1 MLSTIER
8 RQQIVQ
14 QVQSLGKVMVD
25 ALARQFA
32 VSTVTIRADL
42 NELDESGLLVRCRG
56 GALAST
62 KLARELSVQERY
74 NRHLP
79 TKQKI
84 GKAAAKLI
92 HSGDSLILD
101 AGTTTE
107 QVARCL
113 ADYDDLV
120 VMTNGLNIASALARA
135 EGVELLITGGSL
147 RRKSLSFYGRPAEH
161 SLRGLQFDKLILGV
175 DGFSVGTGITTYFE
189 PEAVLN
195 RLMCTICAE
204 IIAVTD
210 SSKFDRR
217 GFYIICAHDRIST
230 LVTDSGLPSDC
241 AEALKSAGVEL
252 VIVDA

>member
-1 MLSTIER
+1 MLSTLER

-14 QVQSLGKVMVD
+14 QAQSLGKVMVD

-32 VSTVTIRADL
+32 VSTVTIRSDL
-42 NELDESGLLVRCRG
+42 NELDENGLLVRCRG

-62 KLARELSVQERY
+62 RLARELSVQERY

-79 TKQKI
+79 TKQKL

-92 HSGDSLILD
+92 HNGDSVILD

-107 QVARCL
+107 EVAHCL
-113 ADYDDLV
+113 SNYDDLV
-120 VMTNGLNIASALARA
+120 VMTNGLNIASALAGA
-135 EGVELLITGGSL
+135 EGVELMMTGGSL
-147 RRKSLSFYGRPAEH
+147 RRKSLSLYGRLAEQ
-161 SLRGLQFDKLILGV
+161 SLRELQFDKLILGV
-175 DGFSVGTGITTYFE
+175 DGFNTRSGITTYYE

-195 RLMCTICAE
+195 RLMCQVCAE

-217 GFYIICAHDRIST
+217 GFYIICAHDRVNT
-230 LVTDSGLPSDC
+230 LVTDSGLPPDC
-241 AEALKSAGVEL
+241 AEELKSAGVEL
-252 VIVDA
+252 VIVDV